1 MTDDPQQ
8 IRDAARTV
16 ERLARD
22 ARSAQRGLIRAGC
35 SSWKGVGAD
44 RYRTRLHDRAR
55 EFGSRADDLDEL
67 ARRLTAHASAVER
80 HERTLSRLV
89 PRPHGMDLD
98 GVVDAARSWQSA
110 AVRS

>member
-8 IRDAARTV
+8 IRDAARAV

-22 ARSAQRGLIRAGC
+22 ARSAQRSLLHAGC
-35 SSWKGVGAD
+35 SSWKSVSAD
-44 RYRTRLHDRAR
+44 RYRARLHDRAR

-67 ARRLTAHASAVER
+67 GRRLNAHATAVES

-89 PRPHGMDLD
+89 PRPRGIDIDGM
-98 GVVDAARSWQSA
+98 VDAARSWQRA
-110 AVRS
+110 AAAS